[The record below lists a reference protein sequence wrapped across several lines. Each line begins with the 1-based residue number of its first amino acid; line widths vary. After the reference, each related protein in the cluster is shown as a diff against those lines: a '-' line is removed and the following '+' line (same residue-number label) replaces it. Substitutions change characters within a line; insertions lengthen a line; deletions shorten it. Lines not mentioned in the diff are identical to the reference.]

1 MSVERIMHL
10 AVAVCLVIVW
20 IYYVPADARRRRS
33 YTQEVSV
40 VGVDGMSIVLHC
52 SLPRSSVSTVKW
64 VDKIY
69 NTDPAKP
76 QLIFTTVD
84 NPNLQVDLSHPMN
97 EYFTVDANL
106 SLTISSLKIGESA
119 GQYICQYINGEL
131 RELIYDLTIVVQK
144 PKCSGEI
151 HLNAATS
158 ELMLTCELPY
168 SGNQQP
174 SLNWFRKKHTRHQ
187 VFDPH
192 TDDDIKYGEIMLSVD
207 ELDIREIG
215 PVARKV
221 VHKTHAQ
228 ASDDEA
234 IYTCRM
240 TLEGIDESC
249 QMKLNVTYL
258 VRDLKLKP
266 DSKELKVGDTVT
278 CHARGNPTP
287 EITLIP
293 SSPDGSSGAG
303 WQSFVIGPDLHGQQ
317 VQVRCTATNKIGETT
332 ETLTVEQ
339 MIQVEEYI
347 PYFHEPVPRSTNL
360 PTNDAS
366 SGQYHQPAVV
376 RHYDVLSAETQ
387 EDQSNS
393 GNVGR
398 GFKLLQTVLFVLL
411 SALILT

>member
-1 MSVERIMHL
+1 
-10 AVAVCLVIVW
+10 
-20 IYYVPADARRRRS
+20 
-33 YTQEVSV
+33 V

-106 SLTISSLKIGESA
+106 SLTISSLKIE
-119 GQYICQYINGEL
+119 
-131 RELIYDLTIVVQK
+131 K